1 MILQS
6 PIYMPEDEGLGDQII
21 RFCENEIA
29 PHREAWEEAEQFPRA
44 LYKKAGD
51 ARALSLGF
59 SEKYEGSGWG
69 VSLLLIP
76 KEILGLTQTS
86 LKKLGWWTSDIATL
100 HFDNFRVPAI
110 NLAAQRKLWFPGDD
124 GKF

>member
-1 MILQS
+1 MKARGG
-6 PIYMPEDEGLGDQII
+6 GL
-21 RFCENEIA
+21 
-29 PHREAWEEAEQFPRA
+29 
-44 LYKKAGD
+44 
-51 ARALSLGF
+51 
-59 SEKYEGSGWG
+59 
-69 VSLLLIP
+69 SLLLIP

>member
-1 MILQS
+1 
-6 PIYMPEDEGLGDQII
+6 
-21 RFCENEIA
+21 
-29 PHREAWEEAEQFPRA
+29 

-69 VSLLLIP
+69 LSLLLIP

-86 LKKLGWWTSDIATL
+86 LKKLGWWMSDIATL
-100 HFDNFRVPAI
+100 HFDNCRVPAI
-110 NLAAQRKLWFPGDD
+110 NLVAQMKLWFPGDD